1 MPAIIVLP
9 KMGMTMTEGT
19 LAQWLVPDGAPV
31 EKGQPIFRMLT
42 EKINTEVEAEAS
54 GVLRHLVPEDS
65 TVPAGAVVGCIL
77 AQDEELPAEL
87 VEMAASAAAPA
98 AAAPAAAAS
107 GAGRGVPPARETGE
121 FVRASPLA
129 RRLAEEAGI
138 DLSQVEGT
146 GPGGRILQEDVERA
160 IAARPEAPAPA
171 MPPAGRT
178 IAFKGVRRTIAQRMH
193 ESLQTMAQLTIT
205 MEVDVT
211 EAGRMCQELSE
222 RWQAEPGG
230 SGGVSVTY
238 THAIVKAAALALA
251 EHPRLNSTLEGDIIR
266 LLDEVNVGLAVSL
279 DEGLIVP
286 VVREADRK
294 PLRQIAI
301 EARELSEKARQGTLT
316 VDEVTGGTFT
326 LTTLGMYDV
335 DVFTPIVNPPQC
347 AILGVGRV
355 KEVPAFLARGG
366 QTAARPGESA
376 SGGEG
381 DQVVRRSVLNL
392 SLSFDHRVVDGAPAA
407 EFLRRVKH
415 YLEHPDLLLA
425 EQ

>member
-1 MPAIIVLP
+1 MPTIVVLP

-19 LAQWLVPDGAPV
+19 LAEWLVPDGAPV

-42 EKINTEVEAEAS
+42 EKINAEVEAETS
-54 GVLRHLVPEDS
+54 GILRHLVPEDT

-77 AQDEELPAEL
+77 AQDEELPPEL
-87 VEMAASAAAPA
+87 VEMAATAAAPA
-98 AAAPAAAAS
+98 AAPAAAIPALAGS
-107 GAGRGVPPARETGE
+107 GAGRGAPPARETGE

-146 GPGGRILQEDVERA
+146 GPGGRILQEDVEQA
-160 IAARPEAPAPA
+160 VAARREAPAPA
-171 MPPAGRT
+171 APPAGRT
-178 IAFKGVRRTIAQRMH
+178 IPFKGVRRTIGQRMH

-222 RWQAEPGG
+222 RWQAGPD
-230 SGGVSVTY
+230 GGVSVTY

-251 EHPRLNSTLEGDIIR
+251 EHPRLNSTLEGDVIR
-266 LLDEVNVGLAVSL
+266 LPDEVNVGVAVAL

-294 PLRQIAI
+294 SLRQIAV

-326 LTTLGMYDV
+326 VTTLGMYDV

-355 KEVPAFLARGG
+355 KEVPAF
-366 QTAARPGESA
+366 
-376 SGGEG
+376 EG
-381 DQVVRRSVLNL
+381 DRVVRRSVLNL

-415 YLEHPDLLLA
+415 YLEHPDLLPA
-425 EQ
+425 EE

>member
-1 MPAIIVLP
+1 MPTIVVLP

-19 LAQWLVPDGAPV
+19 LAQWLVPDGARV
-31 EKGQPIFRMLT
+31 EKGQLIFRMLT
-42 EKINTEVEAEAS
+42 EKINAEVEAEVS
-54 GVLRHLVPEDS
+54 GVLRHLVAEDS

-77 AQDEELPAEL
+77 AEGEELPAEL
-87 VEMAASAAAPA
+87 VEMAAAAAAPA
-98 AAAPAAAAS
+98 AAAPVPAAS
-107 GAGRGVPPARETGE
+107 AGGRGAPPARAAGE

-146 GPGGRILQEDVERA
+146 GPGGRTLQEDVERA
-160 IAARPEAPAPA
+160 IAARREAPAA
-171 MPPAGRT
+171 AAPPAGRT
-178 IAFKGVRRTIAQRMH
+178 IPFKGVRRTIAQRMH

-222 RWQAEPGG
+222 RWQSEPG
-230 SGGVSVTY
+230 GGVSVTY

-251 EHPRLNSTLEGDIIR
+251 EHPRLNSTLEGDVIR
-266 LLDEVNVGLAVSL
+266 LLDDVNVGVAVAL

-286 VVREADRK
+286 VVRQADRK
-294 PLRQIAI
+294 PLRQIAV
-301 EARELSEKARQGTLT
+301 EARELSDKARQGTLT
-316 VDEVTGGTFT
+316 VDEVTGGSFT
-326 LTTLGMYDV
+326 ITTLGMYDV
-335 DVFTPIVNPPQC
+335 DVFTPVVNPPQC

-355 KEVPAFLARGG
+355 KEVPAF
-366 QTAARPGESA
+366 
-376 SGGEG
+376 EG

-407 EFLRRVKH
+407 DFLRRVKH

-425 EQ
+425 EE

>member
-19 LAQWLVPDGAPV
+19 LAQWLVPDGAAV
-31 EKGQPIFRMLT
+31 EKGQPIFKMLT

-54 GVLRHLVPEDS
+54 GVLRHLVPDDT

-77 AQDEELPAEL
+77 AQGEELPAEL
-87 VEMAASAAAPA
+87 AAMAAPA
-98 AAAPAAAAS
+98 AAPTLATAAAPAPAAPSAGG
-107 GAGRGVPPARETGE
+107 GAPPARATGE
-121 FVRASPLA
+121 FVPASPLA

-160 IAARPEAPAPA
+160 IAARRAAPAAPVA
-171 MPPAGRT
+171 AALAAGRT
-178 IAFKGVRRTIAQRMH
+178 IPFKGVRRTIGERMH

-211 EAGRMCQELSE
+211 EAGRMCQELSA
-222 RWQAEPGG
+222 RWQAEPA
-230 SGGVSVTY
+230 GGVSVTY

-251 EHPRLNSTLEGDIIR
+251 EHPRLNSTLEGDVIR
-266 LLDEVNVGLAVSL
+266 LLDEVNVGVAVAM

-286 VVREADRK
+286 VVQEADRK
-294 PLRQIAI
+294 PLRQIAV

-326 LTTLGMYDV
+326 VTTLGMYDV

-355 KEVPAFLARGG
+355 KEVPAFE
-366 QTAARPGESA
+366 GE
-376 SGGEG
+376 
-381 DQVVRRSVLNL
+381 QVVRRSVLNL

-407 EFLRRVKH
+407 DFLRRVKH
-415 YLEHPDLLLA
+415 YLEHPDLLQA

>member
-1 MPAIIVLP
+1 MPTTIVLP

-19 LAQWLVPDGAPV
+19 LAHWLVPDGAPV
-31 EKGQPIFRMLT
+31 EKGQLIFKMLT
-42 EKINTEVEAEAS
+42 EKINAEVEAEAS
-54 GVLRHLVPEDS
+54 GVLRHLVPEDT

-77 AQDEELPAEL
+77 AQGEELPAEL
-87 VEMAASAAAPA
+87 AAMAALAAAPAPA
-98 AAAPAAAAS
+98 AAAAPAPAAPGV
-107 GAGRGVPPARETGE
+107 GAGAPPARTPGG
-121 FVRASPLA
+121 FVPASPLA

-160 IAARPEAPAPA
+160 IAARREAPAAPA
-171 MPPAGRT
+171 AAAPAPGR
-178 IAFKGVRRTIAQRMH
+178 IIPFKGVRRTIGERMH

-211 EAGRMCQELSE
+211 EAGRMCQELSA
-222 RWQAEPGG
+222 RWKAEPA
-230 SGGVSVTY
+230 GGVSVTY
-238 THAIVKAAALALA
+238 THAILKATALALA
-251 EHPRLNSTLEGDIIR
+251 EHPRLNSTLEGDVIR
-266 LLDEVNVGLAVSL
+266 LLDEVNVGVAVAL

-294 PLRQIAI
+294 PLRQIVV

-326 LTTLGMYDV
+326 VTTLGMYDV

-355 KEVPAFLARGG
+355 KEVPAF
-366 QTAARPGESA
+366 Q
-376 SGGEG
+376 G
-381 DQVVRRSVLNL
+381 DEVVRRSVLNL

-407 EFLRRVKH
+407 DFLRRVKH
-415 YLEHPDLLLA
+415 YLEHPDLLQA
-425 EQ
+425 EE